1 MAKLDP
7 EVVAQLNAEWNA
19 LRPDFQEFHNARNL
33 DGLWKSITHGTLP
46 PDIHPDLAKYAQGL
60 QYMTGML
67 EEDFRI
73 LNILHS
79 ANPTMIDAQVRGSTQ
94 AARNLERDFKLT
106 WASWW
111 DNDLNVDRWLDAWVY
126 EGQGELGATVPWL
139 RWKCEPEDES
149 EDAAKGV
156 KTAGCPVYVEET
168 ILDALSWQ
176 GSFRN
181 PSAMWCKY
189 TTSVI
194 DCDIKN
200 SKGERPSYH
209 SNGELGWVSEMMP
222 EFYTHNVGK
231 TVQVI
236 VRDAED
242 PIAMCPLPGCHH
254 KQRRITV
261 YICKHDGDPKDY
273 EEVESYDSPFE
284 KCSFIIVGG
293 NVKKSERNPHRILRP
308 SAWILIDLVLKYNF
322 LFNSLLAAF
331 AREMADERLY
341 ENVGGANP
349 EVIQAVHGDEDMGQ
363 SGGTEKPDVDSNTI
377 MRLAGSVQALPK
389 PSTQELMA
397 LLDKTERQYELYRPN
412 RNLTGNAAVSEVTG
426 TAAVLQSQGAGM
438 MLAQDLMNWDG
449 GHKRMFQETMH
460 AIRFTAYF
468 EPDDAQ
474 IRYVATVS
482 GRENVKGSRGG
493 TKAGDEVYLDA
504 KKCSTP
510 VNFTAETS
518 KDTPADR
525 RDREER
531 ARTAKAAGIFV
542 QRDVDEAYGIFDPDM
557 QEELRFAESVEQ
569 FLKPL
574 ELRRVA
580 ALVAARSASIT
591 GTDMGEEP
599 LVSQLPLP
607 GEDGPQS
614 YNTSEANAAR
624 RHTPPVEVP
633 STGNIGA
640 GGSSGLG

>member
-1 MAKLDP
+1 MAKLAP
-7 EVVAQLNAEWNA
+7 EVAASLEHEWTS
-19 LRPDFQEFHNARNL
+19 LESDFSDFHAARNL
-33 DGLWKSITHGTLP
+33 DGTWKSIAHGTLP

-60 QYMTGML
+60 RYMTGML

-111 DNDLNVDRWLDAWVY
+111 DNDLNVDRWLDGWVY
-126 EGQGELGATVPWL
+126 EGQTESGATIPWL
-139 RWKCEPEDES
+139 RWRKKDNGDGTS
-149 EDAAKGV
+149 
-156 KTAGCPVYVEET
+156 GCPVYVEET
-168 ILDALSWQ
+168 IVDAMRWK
-176 GSFRN
+176 GNFRN
-181 PSAMWCKY
+181 PSAAWCKY
-189 TTSVI
+189 KTSVI

-200 SKGERPSYH
+200 AKGERPTYEKDGS
-209 SNGELGWVSEMMP
+209 LGWASEMLP
-222 EFYTHNVGK
+222 EFYTDNSGK
-231 TVQVI
+231 MVEII

-242 PIAMCPLPGCHH
+242 PIATCPLPGCHH

-261 YICKHDGDPKDY
+261 YICKAGGKTSDY

-284 KCSFIIVGG
+284 QCSFIIVGG

-322 LFNSLLAAF
+322 LFNSLLATF

-341 ENVGGANP
+341 ENVGGASP

-412 RNLTGNAAVSEVTG
+412 RNLTGNASVSEVTG

-438 MLAQDLMNWDG
+438 MLAQDLINWDG
-449 GHKRMFQETMH
+449 GHKRMFHETMH
-460 AIRFTAYF
+460 GIRFTSHF
-468 EPDDAQ
+468 EPDDEQ
-474 IRYVATVS
+474 TRYVATVS
-482 GRENVKGSRGG
+482 GRENVKGSKGG
-493 TKAGDEVYLDA
+493 TKAGDEVWLDA
-504 KKCSTP
+504 KKCATP
-510 VNFTAETS
+510 VNFSAETS

-607 GEDGPQS
+607 GDTGEQT